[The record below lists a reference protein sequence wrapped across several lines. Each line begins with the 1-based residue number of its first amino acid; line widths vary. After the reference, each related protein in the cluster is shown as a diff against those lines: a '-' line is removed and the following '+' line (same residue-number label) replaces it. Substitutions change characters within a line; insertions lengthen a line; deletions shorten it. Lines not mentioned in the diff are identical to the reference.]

1 MVCNLTT
8 KNINNFKHLGK
19 DTELLAT
26 QYLYPYLRIVF
37 MVLDLRLVKIGCR
50 ETLNL
55 FLYYIARNI
64 LRDRQG
70 KSIEILLGDELCY

>member
-8 KNINNFKHLGK
+8 ENINNFKHLGK
-19 DTELLAT
+19 DTELLAI
-26 QYLYPYLRIVF
+26 QYLYPYLCIVF

-55 FLYYIARNI
+55 FLLYSSQHFKR
-64 LRDRQG
+64 
-70 KSIEILLGDELCY
+70 

>member
-8 KNINNFKHLGK
+8 ENINNFKHLGK
-19 DTELLAT
+19 DTKLLAT
-26 QYLYPYLRIVF
+26 QYLYPYLC

-55 FLYYIARNI
+55 FLLYSSQHFKR
-64 LRDRQG
+64 
-70 KSIEILLGDELCY
+70 

>member
-8 KNINNFKHLGK
+8 ENINNFKHLGK

-26 QYLYPYLRIVF
+26 QYLHPYLCIVF

-55 FLYYIARNI
+55 FLLYSSQHFK
-64 LRDRQG
+64 RQTR
-70 KSIEILLGDELCY
+70 